1 MTFARLATTT
11 RVLGSVGC
19 RPPQPTKVLSMNDM
33 PIIQVEP
40 NGRVRSYPGTALEEQ
55 DFMKGRPEYHW
66 VLAATKV

>member
-1 MTFARLATTT
+1 
-11 RVLGSVGC
+11 
-19 RPPQPTKVLSMNDM
+19 MNDM